1 MKVILVDDHVS
12 FRESLRMALTQEHSM
27 DVTGETGSAREVPSL
42 IAVSRPDLVVSDL
55 MLGDTDGVSL
65 AVELRRHRPRVPVML
80 LTAYRN
86 PTFVR
91 LALDAG
97 VAGYAHKGQP
107 LADVVQAMRT
117 VGAGGKYVFPGHAE
131 QPAGDGVDLSDDSRF
146 SQLSRRER
154 EIFMLLLQG
163 RSTGGI
169 ARALFISVK
178 TVETHRS
185 HINRKLG
192 VHSPGDL
199 MRQAVRMGLV
209 GQGAASAGDD
219 HRDALT

>member
-1 MKVILVDDHVS
+1 MKLILVDDHVA
-12 FRESLRMALTQEHSM
+12 FRESLRMALAQEHSI
-27 DVTGETGSAREVPSL
+27 DVTAETGSAREVPSL

-65 AVELRRHRPRVPVML
+65 ALDLKRHRPRVPLML

-107 LADVVQAMRT
+107 LAEVVQAMRT
-117 VGAGGKYVFPGHAE
+117 VGEGGNYVFPAYTE
-131 QPAGDGVDLSDDSRF
+131 RAAGNDVDLSDDRRF

-169 ARALFISVK
+169 ARALFISIK

-209 GQGAASAGDD
+209 SQVPGASHGHLDAGP
-219 HRDALT
+219 